1 MHVITGSQLRTYH
14 SFFEENMN
22 DLFIIKNLRCSYDK
36 DYKDGISKVI
46 LEIKSLN
53 IPRGKKVFIVGE
65 SGIGKST
72 ILETLGMMNN
82 TLVEDDNTQFVFFED
97 GGKSLDLKAL
107 WAKSD
112 AELSAFRLKHF
123 SFIFQSTN
131 LMRNFTAY
139 ENIALTR
146 MLQGYSR
153 ASSFEKAAAIL
164 ADLGLGHIDSTRM
177 TQELSGGQQQR
188 LAFARAILPDFTV
201 LFGDEPTGNLDSD
214 NAIKAIE
221 LLTNKLSEM
230 ENSSAIIVSHDMRL
244 AITFADVIIK
254 IRKESRILSQVSD
267 EISYYG
273 VIDDRCVYTRDSR
286 TSDWTNGEDSYS
298 DINFELYLKK
308 C

>member
-1 MHVITGSQLRTYH
+1 MNKL
-14 SFFEENMN
+14 FEIE
-22 DLFIIKNLRCSYDK
+22 NLRCSYDRS
-36 DYKDGISKVI
+36 YREGISKVV
-46 LEIKSLN
+46 LEINRLI

-82 TLVEDDNTQFVFFED
+82 TIVSDTDSKFLFYEDDNHSV
-97 GGKSLDLKAL
+97 SLPTLWQKQDDAL
-107 WAKSD
+107 S
-112 AELSAFRLKHF
+112 EFRLKHF

-153 ASSFEKAAAIL
+153 EASFEKAAL
-164 ADLGLGHIDSTRM
+164 VLKDLGLEHIDEVRM

-188 LAFARAILPDFTV
+188 LAFARAILPDFSV

-214 NAIKAIE
+214 NAVKAMEI
-221 LLTNKLSEM
+221 LSAKLNEM
-230 ENSSAIIVSHDMRL
+230 EGSSAIIVSHDMHL
-244 AITFADVIIK
+244 AVTFADEIIK
-254 IRKESRILSQVSD
+254 IKKMSRPSISVKD

-273 VIDDRCVYTRDSR
+273 VIDDSCIFTCDSEHKLW
-286 TSDWTNGEDSYS
+286 SNGVDEYPSS
-298 DINFELYLKK
+298 EFELFLKRS
-308 C
+308 

>member
-1 MHVITGSQLRTYH
+1 MS
-14 SFFEENMN
+14 N
-22 DLFIIKNLRCSYDK
+22 LFDIKNLRCSYDK
-36 DYKDGISKVI
+36 HYREGVSKVV
-46 LEIKSLN
+46 LEIESLS
-53 IPRGKKVFIVGE
+53 IPRGKRVFIVGE

-72 ILETLGMMNN
+72 ILETLGLMNN
-82 TLVEDDNTQFVFFED
+82 TIVPDQGTQFHFYGDNDECI
-97 GGKSLDLKAL
+97 DLAAL
-107 WAKSD
+107 WKQSD
-112 AELSAFRLKHF
+112 TELSEFRLKHF

-153 ASSFEKAAAIL
+153 ESSYEKTHEVL
-164 ADLGLGHIDSTRM
+164 TDLGLGHIDPTRM

-221 LLTNKLSEM
+221 LLSNRLAKM
-230 ENSSAIIVSHDMRL
+230 EDSSAIIVSHDMHL
-244 AITFADVIIK
+244 AVSFADVIIK
-254 IRKESRILSQVSD
+254 IRKEERASTQVAD
-267 EISYYG
+267 EITYYG
-273 VIDDRCVYTRDSR
+273 VIDPSCVFVNDA
-286 TSDWTNGEDSYS
+286 DKGWTNGDECYS
-298 DINFELYLKK
+298 SADFELYLKR